1 MNKFFL
7 NLGLQPLANN
17 YLSNLKDKQKKY
29 NLKLNFNTK
38 TKLVSI
44 SKRISSKEMFNNK
57 YPYRSSISQTM
68 VDSFHKLSQEIKKK
82 FNPKLLLEIGSNDGA
97 LIKNFNKRKA
107 IGVEPCS
114 NLANITKSKGYKTY
128 NKYWNFSLAKKIKN
142 EFKSIDLIYSAN
154 TLTHI
159 SNLNEVFSSIT
170 NLLSNDGV
178 LIIEDPSLLECIKKN
193 AYDQFY
199 NEHIY
204 VFSTLSLRNILI
216 KHNLVIFDLKN
227 LDTHGGSIRY
237 YIKKKGNKNIDIKQS
252 VKKQIFNEIKFGL
265 NKFITFK
272 KFASNVKK
280 SKHMLCKLFH
290 KIKQKNKIIAG
301 YGATAKSTTILNFC
315 NINNQTINFFVDTTP
330 DKKNKFLPGTNIKIL
345 KYDKKLLQKVDYIF
359 LGAWNFK
366 KEIFRKEKKFIKNG
380 GKFITHV
387 PLPLII

>member
-1 MNKFFL
+1 M
-7 NLGLQPLANN
+7 
-17 YLSNLKDKQKKY
+17 
-29 NLKLNFNTK
+29 
-38 TKLVSI
+38 
-44 SKRISSKEMFNNK
+44 
-57 YPYRSSISQTM
+57 
-68 VDSFHKLSQEIKKK
+68 
-82 FNPKLLLEIGSNDGA
+82 
-97 LIKNFNKRKA
+97 
-107 IGVEPCS
+107 
-114 NLANITKSKGYKTY
+114 
-128 NKYWNFSLAKKIKN
+128 
-142 EFKSIDLIYSAN
+142 
-154 TLTHI
+154 
-159 SNLNEVFSSIT
+159 
-170 NLLSNDGV
+170 
-178 LIIEDPSLLECIKKN
+178 
-193 AYDQFY
+193 
-199 NEHIY
+199 
-204 VFSTLSLRNILI
+204 
-216 KHNLVIFDLKN
+216 
-227 LDTHGGSIRY
+227 DTHGGSIRY